1 MKNYLYEVRNARIR
15 KSRDR
20 NRNKNYQC
28 LVWDSGSRGC
38 FGIQILWIVVFLAA
52 LLAAVLAAVLA
63 VVLVVVLA
71 VSVVRVRTPNSLCA
85 EKREWV

>member
-52 LLAAVLAAVLA
+52 LLAAVLA